1 MSTTS
6 LYQLQWNGSTEGS
19 PFSTQFEQNL
29 SSSLSYSE
37 VSFSSSYTNN
47 TYNNIQAGY
56 YFNWKTTGP
65 LTTYFLYDYENE
77 IVGTGTSPNSPYNP
91 TTFSFTTDV
100 RLKDYQIIVDV
111 SGYGPTVFN
120 LDDFTVSIPVFV
132 LISDVVSPTFLPSI
146 SSNTIYQS
154 FLNDPVNVYNN
165 DSPPTL
171 VGTVTFILN
180 AAFYICN
187 YETIN
192 SAVLAVLSTQNNL
205 TYYNNNSIQ
214 AGPLAIS
221 TNITNL
227 TYTPTPTPM

>member
-1 MSTTS
+1 MVEIRFV
-6 LYQLQWNGSTEGS
+6 YQCRQIFISCNGILTPYSFIQT
-19 PFSTQFEQNL
+19 L
-29 SSSLSYSE
+29 SSSLSYTE

-111 SGYGPTVFN
+111 NGYGPTVFN

-132 LISDVVSPTFLPSI
+132 LISDVSSPTFLPSI

-154 FLNDPVNVYNN
+154 FLNDPVNVYNS

-171 VGTVTFILN
+171 AGTVTFILN
-180 AAFYICN
+180 ATFYVCN
-187 YETIN
+187 NDST
-192 SAVLAVLSTQNNL
+192 LLSTQNNL

-214 AGPLAIS
+214 AGPLAIL

-227 TYTPTPTPM
+227 TYTPTPTPT